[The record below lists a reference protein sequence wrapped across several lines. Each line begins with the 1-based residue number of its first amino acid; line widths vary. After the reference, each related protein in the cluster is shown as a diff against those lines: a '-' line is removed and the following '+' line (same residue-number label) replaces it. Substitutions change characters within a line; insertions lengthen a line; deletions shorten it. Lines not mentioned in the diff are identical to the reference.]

1 MTASL
6 DLNKKNNIVVEIKGG
21 FGNQI
26 FQFIFANYLKEK
38 GFRVKVN
45 TRFYNQFE
53 KKNTKID
60 TFRQLI
66 LGEEFFDF
74 KNISYFYFKFLRLN
88 KKINESRKIKKIL
101 KEVKNP
107 IYIKLKDSNFSAELL
122 NKKFIHLD
130 GYWQNIDYLISEK
143 EFLYKSLSKNKIL
156 ENSFQNPRIENSTM
170 LIVRRGDYV
179 DIDEDLGLDFYKNS
193 IDYLKSNIG
202 EFHLEIFTDD
212 VKWVKSKNI
221 FADAKNIYGPEEMPL
236 KVIDL
241 FGRMINNQHFIIGN
255 STFSLMAAFLGEKED
270 SIVLVADPWFR
281 KRDYG
286 NLTKDNWVK
295 IKNV

>member
-107 IYIKLKDSNFSAELL
+107 IYIKLKDSNFSAKLL

-221 FADAKNIYGPEEMPL
+221 FSDAKNIYGPEEMPL

>member
-221 FADAKNIYGPEEMPL
+221 FSDAKNIYGPEEMPL

>member
-221 FADAKNIYGPEEMPL
+221 FSDAKNIYGPEEMPL

-286 NLTKDNWVK
+286 NLTKDNWIK

>member
-286 NLTKDNWVK
+286 NLTKDNWIK